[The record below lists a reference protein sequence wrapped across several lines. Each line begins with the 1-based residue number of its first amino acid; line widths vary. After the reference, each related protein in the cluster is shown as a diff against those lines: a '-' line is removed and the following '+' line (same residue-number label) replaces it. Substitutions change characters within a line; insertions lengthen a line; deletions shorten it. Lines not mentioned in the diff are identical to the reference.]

1 MLYRPDNEKELQK
14 REATGVIRASRF
26 VRRYA
31 QSHKKINVETIYQ
44 IHKEIFKDAWPEI
57 AGRNRQEE
65 LSITGSDLKLPHHAM
80 VPELMN
86 NMDFELGKRISGL
99 KECEGHIL
107 NIRYQITEETAK
119 CIEKVLHVVSWLHH
133 KITSIHPFR
142 EGNGRTAR
150 LAANLILERYGL
162 VGISVKVEKENK
174 NQYRASLSQIDKYED
189 YEPLEA
195 IITEGLVERY
205 NGVSMKY
212 YSQKSKTQ
220 KRN

>member
-1 MLYRPDNEKELQK
+1 MLQRPSNEEELQK
-14 REATGVIRASRF
+14 REAIGVIRASRF

-31 QSHKKINVETIYQ
+31 LSHKKINVETVYQ
-44 IHKEIFKDAWPEI
+44 IHKEIFKAAWPEI

-65 LSITGSDLKLPHHAM
+65 LSITGSDLKLPHHTK

-86 NMDFELGKRISGL
+86 YLDVELVKKVIEL
-99 KECEGHIL
+99 KECEGHIITL
-107 NIRYQITEETAK
+107 NYEITEKAIS
-119 CIEKVLHVVSWLHH
+119 CIEKVIHAASWLHH
-133 KITSIHPFR
+133 IITSVHPFR

-174 NQYRASLSQIDKYED
+174 NQYRSALVQIDKHKD
-189 YEPLEA
+189 YEPLDA
-195 IITEGLVERY
+195 IITEGILDRY

-212 YSQKSKTQ
+212 YPQKG
-220 KRN
+220 KR